1 MKTLATLHAKELYD
15 VIRFPA
21 DTSGEHI
28 PDPDGRGREPVLTMH
43 TYCGFSFFS
52 FFGSRGFPWG
62 YHSECD
68 RYTCPRCDKILVNHV
83 RNARDAF
90 YTSYNGR
97 YVPTSADLYLIEGK
111 DFVDV
116 KMAFESVSAFNQFYV
131 NKHGRSYA
139 RIRYDFKK
147 RRTIYS
153 FKPHQSIPD
162 YHELLNPGMD
172 LAIFRFN
179 GDYKDDACTL
189 CGEGQDAHYAASL
202 FCTPFLFL
210 GPNTRLWKDSKTEVR
225 DFTKKI
231 VNAFKRHLEASV
243 GGKVL
248 SPYVPLTGGVSGW
261 GGIFNNLLRNMA
273 WRMLYPDAPNLTKED
288 LGTVL
293 TARSSAYP
301 RDPENKITPIDRMH
315 YHLIDMGAK
324 GFAYKKALEAVTEV
338 SLNKPILSAIK
349 KQPIKK
355 MVNIKDVVRIFKAP
369 EHQGAVAAHL
379 MEIINF
385 YYDPAAIRKGLH
397 LVRLMAMIKGE
408 AKAYNFVMESS
419 WTDINDS
426 DRMYFQMSRTGRRR
440 FWAYRIKSKDVHDW
454 LVREV
459 TKLGAANVK
468 MTTQTR
474 DMQYLADDL
483 PGGVI
488 ALATDSHTLTR
499 WGSLFHNCAGTYK
512 DQVKDCKA
520 VVLAYFVKGQ
530 AKVCIE
536 VNPKQKAIVQA
547 KLPCNRIV
555 GEDPEML
562 AVVKSWARRK
572 RLAVATLDME
582 EVTAANA
589 N

>member
-15 VIRFPA
+15 VIRFHA
-21 DTSGEHI
+21 DTSDEHI

-43 TYCGFSFFS
+43 TQCGFSFFS
-52 FFGSRGFPWG
+52 FFGSRGFPQSCR
-62 YHSECD
+62 SEGD
-68 RYTCPRCDKILVNHV
+68 RYTCPRCDKILVNLV

-147 RRTIYS
+147 QRTIYS

-179 GDYKDDACTL
+179 EDYKDDACTL
-189 CGEGQDAHYAASL
+189 RGEGQDAHYATSL

-210 GPNTRLWKDSKTEVR
+210 GLNTRLWKDSKAEVR
-225 DFTKKI
+225 DFTKKL

-293 TARSSAYP
+293 TARSYAHPLS
-301 RDPENKITPIDRMH
+301 PENKITPIDRMH

-324 GFAYKKALEAVTEV
+324 GFAYKKALEAATEI
-338 SLNKPILSAIK
+338 SLSKPLLAAIK

-355 MVNIKDVVRIFKAP
+355 MVNLKDVVRIFKAP

-379 MEIINF
+379 MKIINF
-385 YYDPAAIRKGLH
+385 YYDPATIRNSLH

-419 WTDINDS
+419 WTAINDS
-426 DRMYFQMSRTGRRR
+426 DRMYFQMSRTWRRR
-440 FWAYRIKSKDVHDW
+440 FWSYRIKSKDVHDW
-454 LVREV
+454 LVRAV
-459 TKLGAANVK
+459 TKMGAANVK

-474 DMQYLADDL
+474 GMQYLADDL
-483 PGGVI
+483 PGGAI
-488 ALATDSHTLTR
+488 SLATDSHTLTR
-499 WGSLFHNCAGTYK
+499 WGSLFHNCAGSYK
-512 DQVKDCKA
+512 DRVKDCKA

-562 AVVKSWARRK
+562 TIIKNWARRK

>member
-1 MKTLATLHAKELYD
+1 MKTLATLHAKQLYD

-21 DTSGEHI
+21 DPSGERI
-28 PDPDGRGREPVLTMH
+28 PDPDGRGREPVLTLH
-43 TYCGFSFFS
+43 TQCGFSFFS
-52 FFGSRGFPWG
+52 FFGSRGFPQG
-62 YHSECD
+62 YRSECD
-68 RYTCPRCDKILVNHV
+68 RYTCPRCGKLLINLVRGNE
-83 RNARDAF
+83 DTF

-97 YVPTSADLYLIEGK
+97 YVPTNTDLYLIEGK

-116 KMAFESVSAFNQFYV
+116 NMTFDSVSAANEYYL

-139 RIRYDFKK
+139 CIRYDFKK

-153 FKPHQSIPD
+153 FKPHRSIPD
-162 YHELLNPGMD
+162 YHELLTPGND
-172 LAIFRFN
+172 LAVFRFN
-179 GDYKDDACTL
+179 GDYKDYACTL
-189 CGEGQDAHYAASL
+189 RGEGRDAHYAISL
-202 FCTPFLFL
+202 FATPFLFL
-210 GPNTRLWKDSKTEVR
+210 GLNTRLWKDSKTDVR
-225 DFTKKI
+225 DFTKKL
-231 VNAFKRHLEASV
+231 VNAFKRHLETSV

-293 TARSSAYP
+293 TARSSDHP
-301 RDPENKITPIDRMH
+301 LGPENKLTPIDRMH
-315 YHLIDMGAK
+315 YYLIDMGAK
-324 GFAYKKALEAVTEV
+324 GLAYKRALEAVTDV
-338 SLNKPILSAIK
+338 SLNKPLLAAIK

-355 MVNIKDVVRIFKAP
+355 MVNLKDVVKIFKAP
-369 EHQGAVAAHL
+369 EHQGEVAVHL
-379 MEIINF
+379 LESINF
-385 YYDPAAIRKGLH
+385 YYDPAAIRNGLH

-408 AKAYNFVMESS
+408 AKAYNFVINNS
-419 WTDINDS
+419 WTNISDS
-426 DRMYFQMSRTGRRR
+426 NRMYFQMSRTWRRR
-440 FWAYRIKSKDVHDW
+440 FWSYRIKSKDVHDW
-454 LVREV
+454 LVRAV
-459 TKLGAANVK
+459 TKMGAANVK
-468 MTTQTR
+468 MTMQTKG
-474 DMQYLADDL
+474 MQYLADDL
-483 PGGVI
+483 PDGVI
-488 ALATDSHTLTR
+488 SLATDSHTLTR

-512 DQVKDCKA
+512 DRVKDCKA

-536 VNPKQKAIVQA
+536 VNPKRKAIVQA

-555 GEDPEML
+555 GEDPETL
-562 AVVKSWARRK
+562 TIIKNWARRK